1 MKRPIEQVGTIMER
15 LGFNQEATEGAKA
28 AFIQNLIKQAYGV
41 EVNLPPKYKS
51 ATAPTFEEFTVAAI
65 DKNLLDPK
73 QRTLKADEE
82 NQLEFNL
89 EPPKVG

>member
-1 MKRPIEQVGTIMER
+1 MKRPIDRANTIMER

-41 EVNLPPKYKS
+41 EVNLPPKYKEVVS
-51 ATAPTFEEFTVAAI
+51 PTFEEFTVAAI
-65 DKNLLDPK
+65 DKTLLSPK
-73 QRTLKADEE
+73 QRTLKTDEE

-89 EPPKVG
+89 DAPKVG